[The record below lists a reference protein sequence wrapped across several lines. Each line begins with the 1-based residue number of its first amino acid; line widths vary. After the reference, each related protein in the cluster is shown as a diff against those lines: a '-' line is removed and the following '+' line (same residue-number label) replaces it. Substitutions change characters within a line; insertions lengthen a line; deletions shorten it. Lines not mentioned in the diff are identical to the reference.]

1 MNARAP
7 GERVAGLVRD
17 EFAALGVWL
26 PDIRA
31 DLRDPQRPLLV
42 IGTVTLGTG
51 FGVLRVLADYQRLLK
66 AERAR
71 LGRRG

>member
-1 MNARAP
+1 MNAQAP
-7 GERVAGLVRD
+7 GERVVDIIRD

-26 PDIRA
+26 PDIHA

-42 IGTVTLGTG
+42 VGTVPLGTG
-51 FGVLRVLADYQRLLK
+51 FAMLRVLADYQRLLK

-71 LGRRG
+71 LRRRV